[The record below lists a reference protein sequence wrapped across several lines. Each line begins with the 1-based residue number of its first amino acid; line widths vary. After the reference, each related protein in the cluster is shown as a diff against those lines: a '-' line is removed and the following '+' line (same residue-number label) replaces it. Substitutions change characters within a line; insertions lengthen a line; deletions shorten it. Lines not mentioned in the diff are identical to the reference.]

1 MTFGR
6 ALITAL
12 LAGGLSHAQTGD
24 TVLQMVA
31 VWFIAWQFTSDPLPD
46 AIHKGLN
53 DFAKEHR
60 R

>member
-6 ALITAL
+6 SLITAL
-12 LAGGLSHAQTGD
+12 LAGGLAHAQTGEAACFV
-24 TVLQMVA
+24 VLI
-31 VWFIAWQFTSDPLPD
+31 WTGAWQFTDDPLPD
-46 AIHKGLN
+46 AIRKGLN

>member
-6 ALITAL
+6 ALVTAL
-12 LAGGLSHAQTGD
+12 LAGGLAHAQTGD
-24 TVLQMVA
+24 AALQMVA
-31 VWFIAWQFTSDPLPD
+31 VWFLAWQFTSDPLPD
-46 AIHKGLN
+46 AIRKGLN